1 MLVRVYPRLA
11 FSGAKHVSRVL
22 AVLLALVSSTAV
34 AGYVPRAEVEA
45 AARAAAVEAKAY
57 ADRSALVAG
66 LLQAQTRSVVEPLIN
81 EARMVALL
89 ARLRE
94 APAPSPQAR
103 TAVEALRD
111 YAVQTYTDPVDP
123 EQRRLQ
129 VPAFA
134 VAGAARAALH
144 RWDSAAAKAAYA
156 DALARADLAALHA
169 ATDAAALEA
178 VVREAS
184 DAQLQLLRAADLRPP
199 RARRAL
205 FERLR
210 EPQLALALL
219 RTPATPEGLQLIAG
233 IDTVL
238 DGPAAFAVLSDA
250 ALDDAYVSAARLAIG
265 RLVPEHPAS
274 RAHLLATLGDG
285 EGASSAA
292 ALSHRMDAQTLA
304 ALDEIVA
311 GSGDGSRLRH
321 ALLALRLSGDA
332 EARSVLARFAAD
344 ETRPAALRD
353 EVAAWLR

>member
-1 MLVRVYPRLA
+1 MLVRVYPWLA
-11 FSGAKHVSRVL
+11 FSGAKHISRVL
-22 AVLLALVSSTAV
+22 AVLLALASGAAA
-34 AGYVPRAEVEA
+34 AGYVARAEVEA
-45 AARAAAVEAKAY
+45 AARAAAIEAKAY
-57 ADRSALVAG
+57 ADQSALVAG

-94 APAPSPQAR
+94 APAPSAQAR
-103 TAVEALRD
+103 SAVEALRD

-156 DALARADLAALHA
+156 DALVRADLAALHA

-178 VVREAS
+178 VVHEAS

-199 RARRAL
+199 RARLAL

-210 EPQLALALL
+210 EPQLARALL
-219 RTPATPEGLQLIAG
+219 RAPAAPEGLELIAR
-233 IDTVL
+233 IDAVL
-238 DGPAAFAVLSDA
+238 DAPAAFAVLSDA
-250 ALDDAYVSAARLAIG
+250 TLDEAYVSAARLAIG
-265 RLVPEHPAS
+265 RLTPAHAAA

-285 EGASSAA
+285 EGASSAT
-292 ALSHRMDAQTLA
+292 ALARQMDAQTLA
-304 ALDEIVA
+304 ALA
-311 GSGDGSRLRH
+311 GILASTGDSRRLRH
-321 ALLALRLSGDA
+321 ALLAL
-332 EARSVLARFAAD
+332 
-344 ETRPAALRD
+344 
-353 EVAAWLR
+353 